1 MPVFEPKVEG
11 VLPAVQELLECCVVL
26 GPLHQDQLLHGG
38 MLRMIELDMLVESL
52 APTIEG
58 SDLGV
63 LLH

>member
-1 MPVFEPKVEG
+1 
-11 VLPAVQELLECCVVL
+11 
-26 GPLHQDQLLHGG
+26 